1 MSSRSNRKEK
11 VFVALDV
18 GSSKVLCVIAS
29 TTREPRRYRILGI
42 GNTPSS
48 GIRNGTVNDVEDA
61 VTAIREA
68 VREAE
73 FTANVGS
80 VSRVWA
86 AIGGQTLK
94 SRNCTG
100 VAVLKGR
107 EVTAEDVSLAEANV
121 RRHALRESLGRDLLK
136 LIPQGFACGDV
147 AAVPRPIGLI
157 GQKLEARMHAV
168 YGSASNAENLKRCIQ
183 RVGLELSNYEPHP
196 WAAAKAVLSDTEAIC
211 GAAVIDIG
219 AQTSSL
225 IVVSEGIVQ
234 LTDVRPWGAELMTRD
249 LAIVLGLP
257 LEEAEELK
265 LNAGTCSLES
275 IVPGET
281 VDVSTRKDARIGGRG
296 PARVSCSRELLA
308 KTLRSR
314 VKELFSIYRKILVD
328 SGLYDRVQIVVLTG
342 GGALL
347 RGILPE
353 AEAVLRKKVRLGL
366 PQNIEGEAP
375 LLQRPDAAVA
385 LGLIRC
391 ADEASEADAGAQGVR
406 RMPTMYE
413 RIKTLF
419 IGDY

>member
-29 TTREPRRYRILGI
+29 TSEEPRRYRILGI
-42 GNTPSS
+42 GNTPSA
-48 GIRNGTVNDVEDA
+48 GVRFGTVSDVEDA
-61 VTAIREA
+61 VNAIRES

-73 FTANVGS
+73 FTANVGT

-100 VAVLKGR
+100 VSVLKGR

-121 RRHALRESLGRDLLK
+121 RRHALRESQGRDLLK

-168 YGSASNAENLKRCIQ
+168 YGSSSNAENLKRCIQ
-183 RVGLELSNYEPHP
+183 RVGLELLNYEPHP

-225 IVVSEGIVQ
+225 IVISEGIVQ
-234 LTDVRPWGAELMTRD
+234 LTDVRPFGAEIMTRD
-249 LAIVLGLP
+249 LAVVLGLS
-257 LEEAEELK
+257 LEEAELLK
-265 LNAGTCSLES
+265 LNSGTCSLEA

-281 VDVSTRKDARIGGRG
+281 VDVSSRMGRTK
-296 PARVSCSRELLA
+296 RVSCSRELLA
-308 KTLRSR
+308 KTLKSR
-314 VKELFSIYRKILVD
+314 AQELFSIYRKILVD
-328 SGLYDRVQIVVLTG
+328 SGLFARVQIVVLTG

-347 RGILPE
+347 KGIAAE
-353 AEAVLRKKVRLGL
+353 AESVLRKRVRLGL
-366 PQNIEGEAP
+366 PRNIEGEAP

-391 ADEASEADAGAQGVR
+391 ADEASEADSGAQGVR
-406 RMPTMYE
+406 RMPTLYE
-413 RIKTLF
+413 RLKTLL

>member
-29 TTREPRRYRILGI
+29 TTREPYRYRILGI
-42 GNTPSS
+42 GNTPSA
-48 GIRNGTVNDVEDA
+48 GVRQGTVNDVEDA
-61 VTAIREA
+61 VTAIRES

-80 VSRVWA
+80 VTRVWA

-100 VAVLKGR
+100 VAVLRGR
-107 EVTAEDVSLAEANV
+107 EVTAEDVSMAEANV
-121 RRHALRESLGRDLLK
+121 RRHALRESQGRDLLK

-168 YGSASNAENLKRCIQ
+168 YGSASNAENLKRCIL

-196 WAAAKAVLSDTEAIC
+196 WAAAKAVLSDTEMIC

-219 AQTSSL
+219 AQTTSL
-225 IVVSEGIVQ
+225 IVISEGVVQ

-249 LAIVLGLP
+249 LAIVLGLS
-257 LEEAEELK
+257 LEDAERLK
-265 LNAGTCSLES
+265 LNSGTCSLES

-281 VDVSTRKDARIGGRG
+281 VDVSSRRGRTQ
-296 PARVSCSRELLA
+296 RVSCSRELLV

-314 VKELFSIYRKILVD
+314 VKETFSIYRKILVD
-328 SGLYDRVQIVVLTG
+328 SGLDERVQIVVLTG

-347 RGILPE
+347 RGIAPQ
-353 AEAVLRKKVRLGL
+353 AEAILRKKVRLGL

-391 ADEASEADAGAQGVR
+391 ADEASEEAAGEPGVR
-406 RMPTMYE
+406 RMPTIYE
-413 RIKTLF
+413 RLKTLI